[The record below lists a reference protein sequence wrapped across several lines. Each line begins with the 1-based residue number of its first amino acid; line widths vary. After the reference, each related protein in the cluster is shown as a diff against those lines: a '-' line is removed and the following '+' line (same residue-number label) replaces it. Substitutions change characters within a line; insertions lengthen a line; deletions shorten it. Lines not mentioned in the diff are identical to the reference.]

1 MASLY
6 PELLTFIAGACCFL
20 CLYPELRDDPLA
32 LVTLPDILLVAQ
44 CKTGKD
50 AKQMQH
56 FLGVPAVIL
65 VAILGSLCCLL
76 LAIGCCKAA
85 QLLRSPVLPD
95 VIPRVGSQ
103 SCHCGQRVVAR
114 DSTVKANSCVSKL
127 RDFTLLSLTKKTPP
141 CPPPNWRHK
150 ESLQP

>member
-1 MASLY
+1 
-6 PELLTFIAGACCFL
+6 
-20 CLYPELRDDPLA
+20 
-32 LVTLPDILLVAQ
+32 
-44 CKTGKD
+44 
-50 AKQMQH
+50 MQH

-65 VAILGSLCCLL
+65 VARLGSLCCLL

-114 DSTVKANSCVSKL
+114 DSTVKANSCVIKIEGFHIAQTDKDPALPSPKL
-127 RDFTLLSLTKKTPP
+127 ETQREFPTLGHTAPQASERSLPGNPASGEIVKIE
-141 CPPPNWRHK
+141 PPNKGYPRSFH
-150 ESLQP
+150 

>member
-1 MASLY
+1 
-6 PELLTFIAGACCFL
+6 
-20 CLYPELRDDPLA
+20 
-32 LVTLPDILLVAQ
+32 
-44 CKTGKD
+44 
-50 AKQMQH
+50 MQH

-114 DSTVKANSCVSKL
+114 DSTVKANSCVIKIEGFHIAQTDKDPALPSPKL
-127 RDFTLLSLTKKTPP
+127 E
-141 CPPPNWRHK
+141 HK
-150 ESLQP
+150 ESFQP